1 MWGTGSEFDKIE
13 EIENLP
19 EEIHDILLPEEKT
32 IWISEVSFNKRLK
45 SNEGIFAT
53 IFLVVFSIFPIITF
67 IIFALAWGIL
77 SGAAIATFVFE
88 IFSFVGSCVLYYNTL
103 GGDFYHVIT
112 NRRFIKCQITSTWR
126 KFSIYPWSCGIAVS
140 QVVEGKIKLAP
151 LFTEGSS
158 YSHLL
163 FTGSKTTEL
172 DLAIRSLIS
181 KVALPEATRVDV
193 HNLMRLAQTHS
204 SWPSYLKN
212 PLLNADSEPLID
224 QSAPNTNT
232 REILWSYKPNRFQ
245 LWKRVLIIGSAVI
258 GLFLILG
265 IILTA
270 KLHSMHASI
279 AFALLLSLGGLLSL
293 IILIAK
299 DGFNAGYVLT
309 LSGLVWITQNWKT
322 TFWKDGIVESYGWEY
337 VYPLEMTVD
346 LNGNGSMY
354 FNKIPVKRMVDVAGV
369 MTVEGLM
376 EEIFNPNPIYV

>member
-1 MWGTGSEFDKIE
+1 LINQHQ
-13 EIENLP
+13 IQ
-19 EEIHDILLPEEKT
+19 IREK
-32 IWISEVSFNKRLK
+32 FF
-45 SNEGIFAT
+45 G
-53 IFLVVFSIFPIITF
+53 PI
-67 IIFALAWGIL
+67 
-77 SGAAIATFVFE
+77 
-88 IFSFVGSCVLYYNTL
+88 N
-103 GGDFYHVIT
+103 
-112 NRRFIKCQITSTWR
+112 
-126 KFSIYPWSCGIAVS
+126 
-140 QVVEGKIKLAP
+140 
-151 LFTEGSS
+151 
-158 YSHLL
+158 
-163 FTGSKTTEL
+163 
-172 DLAIRSLIS
+172 
-181 KVALPEATRVDV
+181 
-193 HNLMRLAQTHS
+193 
-204 SWPSYLKN
+204 
-212 PLLNADSEPLID
+212 LID
-224 QSAPNTNT
+224 FN
-232 REILWSYKPNRFQ
+232 